1 MSKIKKNDKEYKSL
15 DKDLLKRLLVYSK
28 PYALIIFSS
37 LILLIIGVIL
47 ELYQPVILGKAI
59 DEYIDNYSTIYKLSI
74 DSERDGFQYQDNYFV
89 EASGDTSSSPIFAI
103 IVKKEDQYYFLDN
116 LLYSQ
121 AEEIVKKENT
131 TSYLNN
137 LSSPLTSDELKVM
150 RKSSID
156 GIIRVA
162 IKYLLITLLIF
173 LINYGQAILLQYSGQ
188 KIIFNIRNEVFSHFM
203 TLSIDYF
210 NKNPIGKIVTRV
222 TNDTENLSE
231 MYTSVIINTLK
242 SFFIL
247 AGVMI
252 SMLIFNIRL
261 SLITFSILPFIVFFT
276 MIFRHY
282 SRIIN
287 RDIRKRLAGL
297 NSFISETISGMKIVQ
312 IFAVEDEVY
321 SEFKS
326 ENNKLKKSYL
336 DNLKAFAT
344 YRPSIYLLNVV
355 ALALLISF
363 GGKMAIQGSISIGT
377 LIIFQRY
384 IGKLFEPIN
393 QLSEQ
398 FNILQSAMA
407 SSERIFEVMDT
418 QSDIKDDEDA
428 IELENV
434 HGSIEFKN
442 VCFAYNENE
451 WILKNVSFTVSPG
464 QTVAFVGST
473 GAGKTT
479 IQNLITRY
487 YDIQKGEILLDGI
500 NIKNIKVKSLRSNIG
515 QMLQDVFLFTG
526 DIKSNIRLR
535 DENIS
540 MDKIYESSKYVNAD
554 KFICKLP
561 DKYSEKVFER
571 GATFS
576 TGQRQLISFARTLA
590 YNPSILI
597 LDEATANIDTETESL
612 IQDAMGKIM
621 KDRTTLVV
629 AHRLSTIQ
637 NADKIIVLHKGQV
650 VENGTHQELLVQKGM
665 YYDLYKL
672 QYDDNNTKPHS

>member
-1 MSKIKKNDKEYKSL
+1 MSNYKDNGKEYKSL
-15 DKDLLKRLLVYSK
+15 DKHLLKRLMVYSK

-37 LILLIIGVIL
+37 LILLIVGVIL
-47 ELYQPVILGKAI
+47 ELYQPVILGTAI
-59 DEYIDNYSTIYKLSI
+59 DEYIDKYNTIYELST
-74 DSERDGFQYQDNYFV
+74 DSESDGFYYKDHYFI
-89 EASGDTSSSPIFAI
+89 ETTEDTSLDTNFAI
-103 IVKKEDQYYFLDN
+103 IVKKDDEYYFLDD
-116 LLYSQ
+116 LLYSE
-121 AEEIVKKENT
+121 AEEIVKSKD
-131 TSYLNN
+131 TSSYANRLA
-137 LSSPLTSDELKVM
+137 SPLTSDELKVL
-150 RKSSID
+150 RKSSIY
-156 GIIRVA
+156 GIIRVS
-162 IKYLLITLLIF
+162 IQYLIITLLIF
-173 LINYGQAILLQYSGQ
+173 LISYGQALLLQYSGQ
-188 KIIFNIRNEVFSHFM
+188 KIIFNIRNEIFAHFM

-242 SFFIL
+242 SLFIL
-247 AGVMI
+247 IGVMI
-252 SMLIFNIRL
+252 SMLLFNIKL
-261 SLITFSILPFIVFFT
+261 SLLTFSVLPFIVLFT

-287 RDIRKRLAGL
+287 RDIRKRLANL

-336 DNLKAFAT
+336 NNLTAFAT
-344 YRPSIYLLNVV
+344 YRPSIYLLNIV
-355 ALALLISF
+355 ALALLVGF
-363 GGKMAIQGSISIGT
+363 GGKMAIQGTISIGT

-384 IGKLFEPIN
+384 IGKLFEPIQ

-407 SSERIFEVMDT
+407 SSERIFEVLDT
-418 QSDIKDDEDA
+418 ESDIKDNEDA
-428 IELENV
+428 IEIENIK
-434 HGSIEFKN
+434 GSIEFKN

-451 WILKNVSFTVSPG
+451 WILKNVSFTISPG

-487 YDIQKGEILLDGI
+487 YDIQKGEILVDGI
-500 NIKNIKVKSLRSNIG
+500 NIKNIKLESLRTNIG

-535 DENIS
+535 NENIS
-540 MDKIYESSKYVNAD
+540 MDKIYESSKFVNAD

-612 IQDAMGKIM
+612 IQDALGKIM
-621 KDRTTLVV
+621 KNRTTLVV

-650 VENGTHQELLVQKGM
+650 IENGTHQQLLVQKGM
-665 YYDLYKL
+665 YFDLYKL
-672 QYDDNNTKPHS
+672 QYNNNNN

>member
-1 MSKIKKNDKEYKSL
+1 MTINKKVNEEYKSL
-15 DKDLLKRLLVYSK
+15 DKHLLKRLLIYSK
-28 PYALIIFSS
+28 PYTLIILSS
-37 LILLIIGVIL
+37 LFLLIFGVIL
-47 ELYQPVILGKAI
+47 ELYQPVIIGRAI
-59 DEYIDNYSTIYKLSI
+59 DEYIDKHSTIYELSI
-74 DSERDGFQYQDNYFV
+74 NPENDGFYYQARYFI
-89 EASGDTSSSPIFAI
+89 ETNEDRSQNSIYAI
-103 IVKKEDQYYFLDN
+103 IVKKDDNYYFLDD
-116 LLYSQ
+116 LSYSE
-121 AEEIVKKENT
+121 AEEIVKNKD
-131 TSYLNN
+131 TSSYINS
-137 LSSPLTSDELKVM
+137 LSSPLTSAELKVL
-150 RKSSID
+150 RKSNID
-156 GIIRVA
+156 GLIKVSIQYLIIT
-162 IKYLLITLLIF
+162 ILIF
-173 LINYGQAILLQYSGQ
+173 LINYGQALLLQYSGQ

-222 TNDTENLSE
+222 SNDTENLSE

-247 AGVMI
+247 LGVMI
-252 SMLIFNIRL
+252 SMLIFNIKL
-261 SLITFSILPFIVFFT
+261 SLLTFTVLPFIVLFT

-287 RDIRKRLAGL
+287 RDIRKRLADL

-312 IFAVEDEVY
+312 IFAVEDQVY

-326 ENNKLKKSYL
+326 ENSKLKKSYL
-336 DNLKAFAT
+336 NNLTAFAT
-344 YRPSIYLLNVV
+344 YRPSIYFLNIV
-355 ALALLISF
+355 ALTILVAF
-363 GGKMAIQGSISIGT
+363 GGKMAIQGSISIGI

-407 SSERIFEVMDT
+407 SSERIFEVLDT
-418 QSDIKDDEDA
+418 ASDIKDNKDA
-428 IELENV
+428 IKLENIK
-434 HGSIEFKN
+434 GSIEFKN

-451 WILKNVSFTVSPG
+451 WILKNVSFTISPG

-487 YDIQKGEILLDGI
+487 YDIQKGEILVDGI
-500 NIKNIKVKSLRSNIG
+500 NIKNIKLDSLRSNIG

-535 DENIS
+535 NEDIS
-540 MDKIYESSKYVNAD
+540 MDKIYESSKFVNAD

-612 IQDAMGKIM
+612 IQDALGKLM
-621 KDRTTLVV
+621 KNRTTLVV

-650 VENGTHQELLVQKGM
+650 VENGTHQQLLVQKGM

-672 QYDDNNTKPHS
+672 QYDNK